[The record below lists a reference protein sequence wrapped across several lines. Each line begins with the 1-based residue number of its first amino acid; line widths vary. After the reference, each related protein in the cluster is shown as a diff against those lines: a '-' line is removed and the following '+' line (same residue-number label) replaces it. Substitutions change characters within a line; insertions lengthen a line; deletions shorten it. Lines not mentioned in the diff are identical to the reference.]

1 MTLKR
6 AVPLL
11 LLLIPA
17 LALAQASAT
26 GAIPALPTISIGPG
40 PSLGP
45 GAKGA
50 ATEVAKSLQIVALL
64 TVLAIAPALLVLT
77 TAFTRIVII
86 FSFVRSA
93 LGTPTI
99 PPNQVVVGLSLFLTL
114 YVMAPTY
121 KKINATALQ
130 PYMAGKLSQDRA
142 LEAATGPARD
152 FMLKN
157 TYEKDLKLFLD
168 LRKERPATKADVAF
182 TTLVPAFV
190 ISELKTAFI
199 VGFYIFIPFL
209 VIDLIVAS
217 GLMSMGMMML
227 PPTVVSLPAKLLVF
241 VLADGWGTL
250 VAAILQGYR

>member
-1 MTLKR
+1 MKR
-6 AVPLL
+6 LLPLL
-11 LLLIPA
+11 LLLIPV
-17 LALAQASAT
+17 LAVAQQAS
-26 GAIPALPTISIGPG
+26 AIPALPSITIGPG
-40 PSLGP
+40 PI
-45 GAKGA
+45 GAKAGA
-50 ATEVAKSLQIVALL
+50 PTEVAKSLQIVALL
-64 TVLAIAPALLVLT
+64 TVLALAPALLILT

-93 LGTPTI
+93 LGTPSI

-114 YVMAPTY
+114 FVMGPTY
-121 KKINATALQ
+121 KKINADALQ
-130 PYMAGKLSQDRA
+130 PFMAGKLSQERA
-142 LEAATGPARD
+142 LDAAAGPAKE

-157 TYEKDLKLFLD
+157 TYEKDLKLFLNI
-168 LRKERPATKADVAF
+168 RKEHPKKKADVAF

-209 VIDLIVAS
+209 VIDLVVAS